1 MLVGAGEGDVDP
13 ITMAAA
19 GAAALFAKKVVEELG
34 SQAGK
39 SLSAAA
45 GRLVEWLRR
54 RGDEDSETAAALTMV
69 QTRPNDQTRI
79 GLLRQV
85 LADRA
90 AREPEFAE
98 QLQRLVGE
106 ADHAGDVQ
114 VTIGGAH
121 IHGGVY
127 DEATVNQ
134 AGRDQIQVRL
144 DPQ

>member
-1 MLVGAGEGDVDP
+1 MEP

-19 GAAALFAKKVVEELG
+19 GAAALFAKKVAEELG

-45 GRLVEWLRR
+45 SRLVEWLR
-54 RGDEDSETAAALTMV
+54 GKGGEDVETGAAMTMV
-69 QTRPNDQTRI
+69 QANPKDQTRI
-79 GLLRQV
+79 DLLGQV

-90 AREPEFAE
+90 GKEPEFAE

-106 ADHAGDVQ
+106 AEHAGDVQ

-121 IHGGVY
+121 IHGGVSGK
-127 DEATVNQ
+127 ARVNQ

>member
-1 MLVGAGEGDVDP
+1 MDP

-19 GAAALFAKKVVEELG
+19 GAAALFAKKVAEELG
-34 SQAGK
+34 SQTGK

-45 GRLVEWLRR
+45 GRLVGWLRR
-54 RGDEDSETAAALTMV
+54 RGDEDAETAAALTMV
-69 QTRPNDQTRI
+69 QARPDDQARI
-79 GLLRQV
+79 RLLGQV
-85 LADRA
+85 LAGRA
-90 AREPEFAE
+90 AGEPGFAE

-106 ADHAGDVQ
+106 AEHAGDVQ

-121 IHGGVY
+121 IHGDVSG
-127 DEATVNQ
+127 EATVNQ